1 MYLAALP
8 LLAATLTRDP
18 LAVSV
23 VTVAGWLPWLLF
35 ALPAGAVVDRLDR
48 RRVMWAVDTA
58 RALVVAALAAA
69 PVITTGAVDAAR
81 AEAGAGAPPAP

>member
-23 VTVAGWLPWLLF
+23 VAVAC
-35 ALPAGAVVDRLDR
+35 
-48 RRVMWAVDTA
+48 
-58 RALVVAALAAA
+58 
-69 PVITTGAVDAAR
+69 
-81 AEAGAGAPPAP
+81 

>member
-23 VTVAGWLPWLLF
+23 VTVAGWLPVL
-35 ALPAGAVVDRLDR
+35 AR
-48 RRVMWAVDTA
+48 RM
-58 RALVVAALAAA
+58 
-69 PVITTGAVDAAR
+69 
-81 AEAGAGAPPAP
+81 